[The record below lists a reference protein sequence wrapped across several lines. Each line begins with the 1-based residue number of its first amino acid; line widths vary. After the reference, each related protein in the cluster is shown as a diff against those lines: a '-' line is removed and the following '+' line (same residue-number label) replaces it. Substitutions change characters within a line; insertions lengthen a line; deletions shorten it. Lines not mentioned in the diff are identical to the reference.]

1 MGLRGV
7 VFGGILGGLYGKL
20 PGAAFGAYLGHR
32 IEEEILRRRRIRK
45 GRHSGAFSSPMA
57 DDSLAKAYKELGVK
71 PEMSNAQ
78 LRRAYRELAK
88 KYHPDAI
95 RAKGLGDADAAK
107 ADERMKRI
115 NHAWSVIKEFRGL

>member
-45 GRHSGAFSSPMA
+45 GRHSSAYSSPMA
-57 DDSLAKAYKELGVK
+57 DDRLAEAYKELGVK

-95 RAKGLGDADAAK
+95 KAKGLDYADAAK

>member
-32 IEEEILRRRRIRK
+32 IEEEILRRRRFRK

-57 DDSLAKAYKELGVK
+57 DGSLAEAYNELGVN

-88 KYHPDAI
+88 KYHPDVV
-95 RAKGLGDADAAK
+95 RSKGLGDVDAAK

-115 NHAWSVIKEFRGL
+115 NHAWCVIKEFRGL